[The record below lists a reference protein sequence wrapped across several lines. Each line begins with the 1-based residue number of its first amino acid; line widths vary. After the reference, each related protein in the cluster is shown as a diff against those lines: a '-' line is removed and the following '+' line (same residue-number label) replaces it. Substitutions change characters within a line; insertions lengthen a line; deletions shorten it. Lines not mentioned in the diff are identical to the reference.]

1 MNSDKMNSDK
11 MISVGINGFGRIG
24 KCVFLQLLNT
34 ENVRICAINANNLVV
49 EDVENYLK
57 YDSTHHY
64 CKKFKVEIISKNVF
78 KINRHTIHL
87 FGNYDAK
94 TLQWKTAGC
103 SYLIDATGAF
113 LTTQKCEDH
122 DIDYVI
128 MTAPPKDSTPT
139 FIYGVNDSK
148 YQGEKIVSA
157 SSCTTNCI
165 SPMLKLL
172 DDHFKIVDCNFTTIH
187 ATTGTQYTV
196 DILDKTARTNRSI
209 FNNIIPHTTGAS
221 NAITAVLPHLK
232 GKIHGTSIRVPVLN
246 CSLLDVNVEL
256 ENKETVMEDI
266 IKAVKENQLFD
277 VVYQVNNKH
286 LVSCDFITT
295 TTPTILDASA
305 SIYMKNGKFKLMIWY
320 DNEWSYSAQVIRT
333 LQSMHKFNT
342 TVQQCITNNT
352 IKPKYYFENMDLKNK
367 GVVGRF
373 DFNVPIV
380 NNKISDDF
388 RIWSAVPTIKGILKQ
403 KPKYLILTSHFGRP
417 KLFDIKYS
425 MEFMIPVLEKYLGRP
440 VHFLKNGISPES
452 IQTISEIVEQYENE
466 NNACIPIFLL
476 ENLRFFDEETEYENI
491 QNKNDNNIIKLY
503 RQLGDVFISD
513 AFGCVH
519 RNHMSIC
526 DMKTAGKEY
535 GYGKL
540 IEQEIKAIDLLLDNK
555 DKKIL
560 GIIGGN
566 KIGDKMPLIDA
577 IRQIPNSKLFVAGG
591 LAKQYKETHEN
602 VIVMSDGYGN
612 KSLVK
617 ESMYISTNDTDEHFY
632 DIGKNSYNTLL
643 QLIFEADII
652 FWNGSLGVIEH
663 EIYKL
668 GSVNAVKYLE
678 KMIHKKVI
686 IGGGETASLFS
697 QDFEHIYV
705 STGGGAL
712 LEYLYNKILYDKNI
726 VGLDIFV

>member
-1 MNSDKMNSDK
+1 MNSDK

-34 ENVRICAINANNLVV
+34 ENVRICAINAHNLVV

-64 CKKFKVEIISKNVF
+64 CKKFKVEIFSKNVF
-78 KINRHTIHL
+78 KINHHTIHL

-113 LTTQKCEDH
+113 LTTQKCVDH
-122 DIDYVI
+122 DIDYVV

-139 FIYGVNDSK
+139 FIYGVNDNK
-148 YQGEKIVSA
+148 YRGEKIVSA

-266 IKAVKENQLFD
+266 IKAVKENPLFD

-295 TTPTILDASA
+295 TTPTILDACA

-342 TVQQCITNNT
+342 TVQQYIINNT

-373 DFNVPIV
+373 DFNVPMV
-380 NNKISDDF
+380 NNKMSDDF
-388 RIWSAVPTIKGILKQ
+388 RIWSAIPTIKGILKKQ
-403 KPKYLILTSHFGRP
+403 PKYLILTSHFGRP
-417 KLFDIKYS
+417 KFFDIKYS
-425 MEFMIPVLEKYLGRP
+425 MEFMAPVLEKYLGQP
-440 VHFLKNGISPES
+440 VHFLKNGISPVS
-452 IQTISEIVEQYENE
+452 IQAISEIVEKYDTY
-466 NNACIPIFLL
+466 IPIFLL
-476 ENLRFFDEETEYENI
+476 ENLRFFDEETDYENI
-491 QNKNDNNIIKLY
+491 HNKNDNSIIKLY

-566 KIGDKMPLIDA
+566 KISDKMPLIDA

-591 LAKQYKETHEN
+591 LAKQYKESHEN

-612 KSLVK
+612 KSLDK
-617 ESMYISTNDTDEHFY
+617 EPMYISTTNTEEHFY
-632 DIGKNSYNTLL
+632 DIGKNSYTELL
-643 QLIFEADII
+643 QLILEADII

-668 GSVNAVKYLE
+668 GSENVVKILE
-678 KMIHKKVI
+678 KAIHKKVI

>member
-94 TLQWKTAGC
+94 TLQWKPAGC

-266 IKAVKENQLFD
+266 INAVKKNPLFD
-277 VVYQVNNKH
+277 IVYQVNNKH